1 MFNLEEFEK
10 NQVLYSLVEKL
21 NKLLDKNKP
30 EKVKLIVEQL
40 NSLLEQQEYEI
51 QITYVLS
58 ILAEQDSTL
67 IGKNT
72 LKNIENLTHS
82 PNSKTKVNALII
94 IGFAMLSNKNDIK
107 TYLPNFMANLNDN
120 DRDVRDN
127 LYYFLHE
134 VATEH
139 ANLIC
144 KYKSDLIDAL
154 GVEENEENLVTIIQ
168 LLKGCPDYSF
178 ENLYD
183 LRTNIVTLI
192 HKLYSREQ
200 TKIYS
205 ELLSYVKIVF
215 PSLNDATIE
224 ELDKKGLINEI
235 QNTFLMK
242 RTIFFMHSAKIEG
255 KPKEFLQNLKRSS
268 QKDVKIY
275 FYIKNQEKKIHIY
288 ELEKEKLAK
297 LFLKKDN
304 MQKKQLSKIFSHII
318 DTEQELRLFL
328 NTLIRL
334 EYLKGFYSK
343 LGYFYT
349 YENIKSELIGKFQ
362 DKGMV
367 NLKKYN
373 HLPPD
378 FVSGII
384 KEISNST
391 KQVFLRGKNNA
402 AYYSLKKIQK
412 QINTQAAK
420 NTSIDLK
427 SYRDRL
433 VDIDFIK
440 LIKNLPKGYLTHFRA
455 GTQWL
460 TNVGL
465 SKVKREIENSRLLG
479 YYSIP
484 MLSERLKIKKVLLI
498 KILES
503 FIDIRSG
510 IFNRNKEIFYY
521 SKFLNKK
528 IEEINTITVL
538 DERKR
543 QINLMAKEL
552 NIDRS
557 HILTKLDENLK
568 LIGEEIKGKELI
580 KINYYIEK
588 TGMPYNLFIKFI
600 NDLGLN
606 YFKKGELLIF
616 NESKI
621 EESKNDIKSMLI
633 EKSKSENIIQ
643 LGDIDVTSSI
653 VENLLKELQNDE
665 KIKGIFHNNDGELTF
680 YTEKGIESLMLEN
693 SFLFSFHD
701 FFYGKDLDDKEIKT
715 MKVIFEELLK
725 KKKLNGT
732 FDEETLTFA
741 SSDVIF
747 AQDYNTVLFQFEKMI
762 NAYIKSFNT
771 EFEKIKKILTKRE
784 ENIYPQE
791 IKLIQE
797 KIDMINEKYVRW
809 RSGLEAFVR
818 KANST
823 LLKKQGFTLKK
834 YKSLSISP
842 EKRDDIKFFEE
853 DPEIIDSISNFN
865 RWVKLFNE
873 LELKYGN
880 IIFYQKRLLIKEDN
894 EEDRKKLE
902 ELLSKLHLV

>member
-1 MFNLEEFEK
+1 MFNLEAFEK
-10 NQVLYSLVEKL
+10 DQVLYSLVEKL
-21 NKLLDKNKP
+21 NKLLEKNKP

-40 NSLLEQQEYEI
+40 NNLLEQQEYEI

-67 IGKNT
+67 IGKDI
-72 LKNIENLTHS
+72 LQNIEKLTHS
-82 PNSKTKVNALII
+82 TNSKIKVNALII
-94 IGFAMLSNKNDIK
+94 IGFVMLSNKNDIE
-107 TYLPNFMANLNDN
+107 TYLPNFVANLNDD

-127 LYYFLHE
+127 LHYFLHE
-134 VATEH
+134 VASEH
-139 ANLIC
+139 SNLIC
-144 KYKSDLIDAL
+144 KYKSDLIYAL
-154 GVEENEENLVTIIQ
+154 GVEENEENLVALIQ
-168 LLKGCPDYSF
+168 LLNKCLDYSF
-178 ENLYD
+178 ENLFD
-183 LRTNIVTLI
+183 LRTIVISLI
-192 HKLYSREQ
+192 NRFYSKEQ
-200 TKIYS
+200 TIIYS
-205 ELLSYVKIVF
+205 ELLSYVKSVF
-215 PSLNDATIE
+215 PSLDDLITE
-224 ELDKKGLINEI
+224 GLDKKGLINEI

-242 RTIFFMHSAKIEG
+242 RNIFFTHSAKIEG

-268 QKDVKIY
+268 QKDLKIS
-275 FYIKNQEKKIHIY
+275 FYIKHQEKKIHIY
-288 ELEKEKLAK
+288 ELEKEKLAR

-304 MQKKQLSKIFSHII
+304 MQKKQLSKIFSRVI

-328 NTLIRL
+328 NALIKL
-334 EYLKGFYSK
+334 EHVKGFYSK
-343 LGYFYT
+343 LGYFYS
-349 YENIKSELIGKFQ
+349 YNNIESELMGKFQ

-378 FVSGII
+378 FVNGII

-484 MLSERLKIKKVLLI
+484 MLSEKLKIKKVLLI
-498 KILES
+498 QILES

-510 IFNRNKEIFYY
+510 IFDRNKEIFYY

-528 IEEINTITVL
+528 IEEINAITVL
-538 DERKR
+538 DEKKR
-543 QINLMAKEL
+543 QINLMVKEL

-557 HILTKLDENLK
+557 HILAKLDENLK
-568 LIGEEIKGKELI
+568 LIGEEIKGKEQI
-580 KINYYIEK
+580 KIDDYIEK
-588 TGMPYNLFIKFI
+588 TGMPYNLFIEFI
-600 NDLGLN
+600 NALGLN

-616 NESKI
+616 NERKI
-621 EESKNDIKSMLI
+621 EESKKDIKSTLI

-643 LGDIDVTSSI
+643 LGDVDVTSSI

-665 KIKGIFHNNDGELTF
+665 KIKGIFHNDDGELTF
-680 YTEKGIESLMLEN
+680 YTERGIESLMLEN

-701 FFYGKDLDDKEIKT
+701 FFYGKNLEDKEIKT
-715 MKVIFEELLK
+715 MKSIFEELLK

-762 NAYIKSFNT
+762 NGYIKTFNT
-771 EFEKIKKILTKRE
+771 EFEKIKKVLVKRNE
-784 ENIYPQE
+784 TIFPQE
-791 IKLIQE
+791 IKMIQ
-797 KIDMINEKYVRW
+797 KRIDTINEKYVRW

-818 KANST
+818 KTNST

-834 YKSLSISP
+834 YKSLSIST
-842 EKRDDIKFFEE
+842 EKRDDIKLFEE
-853 DPEIIDSISNFN
+853 DPEIIDLTLNFD

-894 EEDRKKLE
+894 KEDRKKLE

>member
-1 MFNLEEFEK
+1 
-10 NQVLYSLVEKL
+10 VV
-21 NKLLDKNKP
+21 
-30 EKVKLIVEQL
+30 
-40 NSLLEQQEYEI
+40 
-51 QITYVLS
+51 
-58 ILAEQDSTL
+58 
-67 IGKNT
+67 
-72 LKNIENLTHS
+72 
-82 PNSKTKVNALII
+82 
-94 IGFAMLSNKNDIK
+94 
-107 TYLPNFMANLNDN
+107 NLNDN
-120 DRDVRDN
+120 DKDVRDN
-127 LYYFLHE
+127 LHYFLHE

-154 GVEENEENLVTIIQ
+154 GVEETEENLVALIQ
-168 LLKGCPDYSF
+168 LLKGCRDYSF

-183 LRTNIVTLI
+183 LRTNIVSLI

-215 PSLNDATIE
+215 PSSNDAIIE

-242 RTIFFMHSAKIEG
+242 RTIFFTHSGKIEG
-255 KPKEFLQNLKRSS
+255 KPKEFLQKLKRSS
-268 QKDVKIY
+268 QKDVKID
-275 FYIKNQEKKIHIY
+275 FYVKPQEKKIHIY

-304 MQKKQLSKIFSHII
+304 MQKKQLFKLFSHVI

-328 NTLIRL
+328 NALIKIGHI
-334 EYLKGFYSK
+334 KGYYSK

-349 YENIKSELIGKFQ
+349 YDNIKSELIGKFQ

-433 VDIDFIK
+433 LDMDFIK

-484 MLSERLKIKKVLLI
+484 MLSERLKINKVLLTQ
-498 KILES
+498 ILES

-510 IFNRNKEIFYY
+510 IFDRNKEIFYY

-528 IEEINTITVL
+528 IEEINAITVL

-580 KINYYIEK
+580 KIEDYIEK
-588 TGMPYNLFIKFI
+588 TGMPYNLFIEFI

-621 EESKNDIKSMLI
+621 EESKKDIKSTLI

-693 SFLFSFHD
+693 NFLFSFHD
-701 FFYGKDLDDKEIKT
+701 FFYGKDLGDKEIKT
-715 MKVIFEELLK
+715 MKAIFEELLK

-747 AQDYNTVLFQFEKMI
+747 AQDYNTVLFKFEKMI

-809 RSGLEAFVR
+809 RSGLEAFVS

-834 YKSLSISP
+834 YKSLSIST
-842 EKRDDIKFFEE
+842 EKRDDIKLFEE

-880 IIFYQKRLLIKEDN
+880 IIFYQKRLLIKEEN

>member
-10 NQVLYSLVEKL
+10 DQVLYSLVEKL
-21 NKLLDKNKP
+21 NKLLEKNKT

-40 NSLLEQQEYEI
+40 NNLLEQQKYEI

-67 IGKNT
+67 IGKNI
-72 LKNIENLTHS
+72 LKNIEKLTHS
-82 PNSKTKVNALII
+82 TNSKTKVNALII
-94 IGFAMLSNKNDIK
+94 IGFVMLSNINDIE
-107 TYLPNFMANLNDN
+107 TYLPNFVANLNDD

-134 VATEH
+134 IATEH
-139 ANLIC
+139 SNLIC

-154 GVEENEENLVTIIQ
+154 GVEENEENLVALIQ
-168 LLKGCPDYSF
+168 LLNRCLDYSF

-183 LRTNIVTLI
+183 LRTIIISLI
-192 HKLYSREQ
+192 NRFYSREQ

-205 ELLSYVKIVF
+205 ELLSYVKSVF
-215 PSLNDATIE
+215 PSLDDLITE
-224 ELDKKGLINEI
+224 GLDKKGLINEI

-242 RTIFFMHSAKIEG
+242 RNIFFTHSAKIEG

-268 QKDVKIY
+268 QKDLKIY

-288 ELEKEKLAK
+288 ELEKEKLANV
-297 LFLKKDN
+297 FLKKDN
-304 MQKKQLSKIFSHII
+304 LQKKQLSKIFSHLI

-328 NTLIRL
+328 NALIKL
-334 EYLKGFYSK
+334 EHVKGFYSK
-343 LGYFYT
+343 LGNFYS
-349 YENIKSELIGKFQ
+349 YNNIESELIEKFQ

-384 KEISNST
+384 KDISNST

-420 NTSIDLK
+420 NTTIDLK

-433 VDIDFIK
+433 LDIDFIK

-484 MLSERLKIKKVLLI
+484 MLSEKLKIKKVLLI
-498 KILES
+498 QILEC

-510 IFNRNKEIFYY
+510 IFDKSQEIFYY

-528 IEEINTITVL
+528 IEEINAITVL

-557 HILTKLDENLK
+557 HILAKLDENLK
-568 LIGEEIKGKELI
+568 LLGEEIKGKEQI
-580 KINYYIEK
+580 KIDDYIEK
-588 TGMPYNLFIKFI
+588 TGMPYNLFIEFI
-600 NDLGLN
+600 NTLGLN
-606 YFKKGELLIF
+606 YFKKGEYLIF
-616 NESKI
+616 NERKI
-621 EESKNDIKSMLI
+621 EESKKDIKSTLI
-633 EKSKSENIIQ
+633 EKSKSKNIIQ
-643 LGDIDVTSSI
+643 LGDVDVTSSI
-653 VENLLKELQNDE
+653 VENLLKELQNDD

-693 SFLFSFHD
+693 NFLFSFHD
-701 FFYGKDLDDKEIKT
+701 FFYGKNLDDKEIKT
-715 MKVIFEELLK
+715 MKSIFEGMLK
-725 KKKLNGT
+725 NKKLNGT

-747 AQDYNTVLFQFEKMI
+747 AQDYNTALFQFEKMI
-762 NAYIKSFNT
+762 NAYIKTFNT
-771 EFEKIKKILTKRE
+771 EFEKIKNILTKRK

-797 KIDMINEKYVRW
+797 RIDMINEKYVRW

-834 YKSLSISP
+834 YKSISISN
-842 EKRDDIKFFEE
+842 EKRDDIKLFEE

-873 LELKYGN
+873 LELKYGS

-894 EEDRKKLE
+894 KEDRKILE